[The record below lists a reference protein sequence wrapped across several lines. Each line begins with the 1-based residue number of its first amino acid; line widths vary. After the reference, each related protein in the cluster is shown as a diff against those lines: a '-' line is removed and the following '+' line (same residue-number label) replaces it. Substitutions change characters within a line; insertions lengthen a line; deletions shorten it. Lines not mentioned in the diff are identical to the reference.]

1 MPIIKMRRVKI
12 IGTGSY
18 VPEKIL
24 TNVDLEKMV
33 DTSDE
38 WIITRTGIKERRIAS
53 SEEATSDMVIKASKE
68 ALKNAG
74 INAQDIDLI
83 IVATV
88 TPDNLFPSTA
98 CWVQKALGIK
108 KIPALDISAA
118 CPGFLYALILAE
130 SLILNG
136 TNKRVLVAGAEMLSK
151 ITNWED
157 RSTCV
162 LFGDGAG
169 AAILEESKDDSGILS
184 SYWAAEGTLGDL
196 LIQPAGGSRMPAT
209 YETVEKKLH
218 TVHMKGNEVFKHAVK
233 KMGEAALKALSKAGL
248 TGEDIDIFIPHQ
260 ANIRIIEATCER
272 LKIPIEKVYINIHK
286 YGNVSAAT
294 IPIALDELNREGK
307 LKKGNIVLMD
317 SFGAGFTWAAVVI
330 KW

>member
-1 MPIIKMRRVKI
+1 MGRIKI

-24 TNVDLEKMV
+24 TNYDLEKMV

-38 WIITRTGIKERRIAS
+38 WIVTRTGIKERRIAS
-53 SEEATSDMVIKASKE
+53 PDEATSDMIIEASKK
-68 ALKNAG
+68 ALENAG
-74 INAQDIDLI
+74 IKAQDIDLI

-98 CWVQKALGIK
+98 CWVQKALGLK
-108 KIPALDISAA
+108 DIPALDISAA

-130 SLILNG
+130 SLILSKK
-136 TNKRVLVAGAEMLSK
+136 NKRVLVAGAEMLSK

-169 AAILEESKDDSGILS
+169 VAILEEGDDESGILS
-184 SYWAAEGTLGDL
+184 SYWAADGSLGDL

-272 LKIPIEKVYINIHK
+272 LKVPKEKVYINIHK

-307 LKKGNIVLMD
+307 LKKGDVILMD
-317 SFGAGFTWAAVVI
+317 SFGAGFTWSAVVMR
-330 KW
+330 W